1 MPPTVPDSPA
11 PGLALMGNY
20 VRDVAAPLERVL
32 ENALDWEHLPWL
44 HHQDF
49 SSVDLHEAGDWGW
62 QARVGWQPPERG
74 EMEFELLL
82 NHDLNAWVSRNS
94 DKIMA
99 GEIWSFAK
107 AVRPTRTRVDIQF
120 WAPEAA
126 LPHAE
131 HLVTQYTIL
140 YKRLWDQDEEM
151 SRARFLRLNE
161 NAVRRKPRA
170 KKLQLGTLDE
180 LKQRLPL
187 VVEMNDQRY
196 RLVQLNGDIVV
207 HSALCPHLLGPLE
220 NTEIVAGCIT
230 CPWHGYRYDVRTGAS
245 VDEHDLKMFPP
256 PELRIDSKTKMV
268 ELRMAAKA

>member
-1 MPPTVPDSPA
+1 MPPIVPNLPA
-11 PGLALMGNY
+11 PGLFHMGSY

-44 HHQDF
+44 HSQDF
-49 SSVDLHEAGDWGW
+49 SSVELYQAGDWGW
-62 QARVGWQPPERG
+62 QARVGWEPPERG
-74 EMEFELLL
+74 MMEFELLL
-82 NHDLNAWVSRNS
+82 NDKLNAWVSRNS
-94 DKIMA
+94 DNIMA
-99 GEIWSFAK
+99 GEIWSYATATK
-107 AVRPTRTRVDIQF
+107 PARTRVDIQF

-140 YKRLWDQDEEM
+140 YKRLWDQEEEM

-180 LKQRLPL
+180 LRQRLPL

-196 RLVQLNGDIVV
+196 RLVQLNGDIIV
-207 HSALCPHLLGPLE
+207 HSAICPHLLGPLE
-220 NTEIVAGCIT
+220 NTEIVDGCIT
-230 CPWHGYRYDVRTGAS
+230 CPWHGYRYNVRTGAS
-245 VDEHDLKMFPP
+245 ADEHDLKMFAP
-256 PELRIDSKTKMV
+256 PELRIDAKTQRV
-268 ELRMAAKA
+268 ELYMAAKN